1 MLTFKPIIVFGNKR
15 KDGTWAVYVRV
26 TFKGVSRRVSTPL
39 ACTSADL
46 TRSGRIKSGEVL
58 DRADEIVRQLRKAA
72 GTIAP
77 FDLEGMDVDGI
88 LSRIRSRLA
97 GDGFVLDFFAWA
109 DVFIQTKTPMTQDVY
124 RTALNAFSRY
134 LGKRSVDI
142 NGISRAMV
150 VGFVE
155 SLDGE
160 LKASRYVSHLGHIY
174 RKAKERYNDE
184 DSGAIVIPR
193 DPFGSARVRI
203 VHIPQGQPA
212 LPVHVIQ
219 KMINAKPEKEGERFA
234 LDVFLLSFILMGV
247 NLADLWEARPFS
259 DDVWTFKR
267 KKVWSRSGMIVKAK
281 IWPEALPFIERLRGS
296 GEWWLNGLRCCV
308 GKRECC
314 GKINRHLRGWCEAEG
329 LEPFTMYAARHSWA
343 TLARS
348 LGADKSVVDDALGH
362 RGDYKIA
369 DIYAEKAWGL
379 CWDACRRVLDL
390 FVW

>member
-39 ACTSADL
+39 VCTSADL

-58 DRADEIVRQLRKAA
+58 DRADEIVRQMRKAA

-212 LPVHVIQ
+212 LPVPVIQ
-219 KMINAKPEKEGERFA
+219 KMINAKPEKGASASPWMSSCFRSS
-234 LDVFLLSFILMGV
+234 LWGSISQTCGRPVPSRMTCGHSSGRRCGV
-247 NLADLWEARPFS
+247 
-259 DDVWTFKR
+259 V
-267 KKVWSRSGMIVKAK
+267 
-281 IWPEALPFIERLRGS
+281 RG
-296 GEWWLNGLRCCV
+296 
-308 GKRECC
+308 
-314 GKINRHLRGWCEAEG
+314 
-329 LEPFTMYAARHSWA
+329 
-343 TLARS
+343 
-348 LGADKSVVDDALGH
+348 
-362 RGDYKIA
+362 
-369 DIYAEKAWGL
+369 
-379 CWDACRRVLDL
+379 
-390 FVW
+390 